1 MYRAD
6 REPYYR
12 HLLTLYSKYIPQDMI
27 IGWQNGKQIMIDTD
41 SKDIFELRKDKLY
54 KIGQF
59 RH

>member
-12 HLLTLYSKYIPQDMI
+12 HLLTLYSKYIPKLV
-27 IGWQNGKQIMIDTD
+27 IGRYKGSLIYIDTD
-41 SKDIFELRKDKLY
+41 SRMVYDTR
-54 KIGQF
+54 GQVVLKF

>member
-12 HLLTLYSKYIPQDMI
+12 HLLTLYTIPSDIITAKYHNEIVY
-27 IGWQNGKQIMIDTD
+27 IDTD
-41 SKDIFELRKDKLY
+41 NRMIYNSS
-54 KIGQF
+54 GQAVLKF